1 MISKNLE
8 PEIQFSASRSSGP
21 GGQHVNKVSTAVE
34 LRFNIPESQILD
46 EEEKKRIIKKLEG
59 KLTTEGELIVN
70 ASETR
75 SQTQNKK
82 LALEK
87 FYAMIEEALKIPKK
101 RKRTRPSATSRKKRL
116 ENKRRQSEKK
126 ELRKPPEV

>member
-87 FYAMIEEALKIPKK
+87 FYTMIEEALKIPKK
-101 RKRTRPSATSRKKRL
+101 RKRTRPSAASRKKRL

>member
-59 KLTTEGELIVN
+59 KLTSEGELIVN

-87 FYAMIEEALKIPKK
+87 FYAIMEEALKVPKK
-101 RKRTRPSATSRKKRL
+101 RRRTRPSAASRKKRL

-126 ELRKPPEV
+126 ALRKPPEI